1 MRSAVTRPVLVGV
14 RRGHVNAPVARA
26 FSRGGP
32 QEKARTG
39 SSLLRSRRR
48 HGARLGA
55 ILADG
60 GAFDPGVAVTVFV
73 PFVGGLWFLA
83 VELSKLQ
90 SGGKALQAS
99 VETLGSQVQKL
110 DAKLEVEVQKLGSQV
125 QKLDEKLEAQVQKLD
140 EKLEA
145 QVQKLDAKLEA
156 QGETLGAQMQKLDE
170 KLGAQVQKLDE
181 KLDAL
186 QATTSCLP
194 RAFRSVATGL
204 QEAADGI
211 PVRALIAAS
220 PTECASWLAAAG
232 FNQYVQ
238 ALAPLG
244 GATLLM
250 QTPESLVQAGV
261 APHHVP
267 ALLEKIVAAAQ
278 APPTKRASSVH
289 DSPSTLS

>member
-14 RRGHVNAPVARA
+14 RRGYVNAPVARA

-90 SGGKALQAS
+90 SGGKALQA
-99 VETLGSQVQKL
+99 GM
-110 DAKLEVEVQKLGSQV
+110 
-125 QKLDEKLEAQVQKLD
+125 
-140 EKLEA
+140 
-145 QVQKLDAKLEA
+145 
-156 QGETLGAQMQKLDE
+156 ETLGAQMQKRDE
-170 KLGAQVQKLDE
+170 KLDAKLQKLDE

-186 QATTSCLP
+186 RATTSCLP
-194 RAFRSVATGL
+194 RAFHSVATGL

>member
-1 MRSAVTRPVLVGV
+1 MTRPVLVGV

-60 GAFDPGVAVTVFV
+60 GAFDPGVAVFV
-73 PFVGGLWFLA
+73 SFVGGLWFLA
-83 VELSKLQ
+83 VELTNLQ
-90 SGGKALQAS
+90 SSSKALQA
-99 VETLGSQVQKL
+99 GMQKL
-110 DAKLEVEVQKLGSQV
+110 IENMDALIQKVDARG
-125 QKLDEKLEAQVQKLD
+125 EK
-140 EKLEA
+140 
-145 QVQKLDAKLEA
+145 
-156 QGETLGAQMQKLDE
+156 LGAQMQKLDE
-170 KLGAQVQKLDE
+170 KLDTLR
-181 KLDAL
+181 
-186 QATTSCLP
+186 ATTSCLP
-194 RAFRSVATGL
+194 RAFQSVATGL

>member
-1 MRSAVTRPVLVGV
+1 
-14 RRGHVNAPVARA
+14 
-26 FSRGGP
+26 
-32 QEKARTG
+32 
-39 SSLLRSRRR
+39 
-48 HGARLGA
+48 
-55 ILADG
+55 
-60 GAFDPGVAVTVFV
+60 
-73 PFVGGLWFLA
+73 
-83 VELSKLQ
+83 
-90 SGGKALQAS
+90 
-99 VETLGSQVQKL
+99 
-110 DAKLEVEVQKLGSQV
+110 
-125 QKLDEKLEAQVQKLD
+125 
-140 EKLEA
+140 
-145 QVQKLDAKLEA
+145 
-156 QGETLGAQMQKLDE
+156 MQKLDE
-170 KLGAQVQKLDE
+170 KLGAQVQKLDAKLGAQVQKLDEKLEAQGETLGAQMQKRDEKLDAKLQKLDE

-186 QATTSCLP
+186 RATTSCLP
-194 RAFRSVATGL
+194 RAFHSVATGL

>member
-1 MRSAVTRPVLVGV
+1 VTRPVLVGV

-26 FSRGGP
+26 FSRAGP

-60 GAFDPGVAVTVFV
+60 GAFDPGVAATVFV

-99 VETLGSQVQKL
+99 VETLGS
-110 DAKLEVEVQKLGSQV
+110 
-125 QKLDEKLEAQVQKLD
+125 QVQKLD